1 MNSKHSEK
9 LSILYICGYAEGI
22 VGGVQTVVPQYFAN
36 ISRYARVYVYNFKD
50 CKYQTEGKYIQI
62 RDKRE
67 LYCKL
72 KKIDIVV
79 FHEVYYMKYFSFAKK
94 ITDFNIPYIVIPHGS
109 LTTGAQTQKKFLK
122 KLVNILWATK
132 FIANAKCIQFLS
144 EGEKKSSRCKG
155 TDSCV
160 ISNGIE
166 SANQFKSDWNTV
178 KVGLNLIFIGR
189 LSIYYK
195 GIDILLDACRFIRKE
210 MVQKQINLD
219 IYGVDFENGKKFIE
233 NKILEYSLHDIVRL
247 HDGIFGQEKINRL
260 MASDVFIQTSRF
272 EGQPMGILEALGM
285 GLPAIVTSGTTFGEL
300 IKSNDCGIFVETEA
314 KDIAQ
319 GILRLEHEK
328 DRLVEMSK
336 NAIKLINE
344 NYLWNKV
351 AKRTI
356 DIYTELCKT
365 C

>member
-22 VGGVQTVVPQYFAN
+22 VGGVQTVAPQYFAN

-79 FHEVYYMKYFSFAKK
+79 FHEVYYMKYYSFAKK

-109 LTTGAQTQKKFLK
+109 LTDQAQTQKKYIKKIFYLLWVRRFLE
-122 KLVNILWATK
+122 
-132 FIANAKCIQFLS
+132 NAKSIQFLS
-144 EGEKKSSRCKG
+144 DGEKKSSQHKG
-155 TDSCV
+155 KHNCV
-160 ISNGIE
+160 ISNGIVC
-166 SANQFKSDWNTV
+166 ANQYKTDWHTE
-178 KVGLNLIFIGR
+178 KAGINLVFIGR
-189 LSIYYK
+189 LSIYHK
-195 GIDILLDACRFIRKE
+195 GLDILLDACRIIRKE

-319 GILRLEHEK
+319 GILRLEREK